1 MSEAGEWR
9 SGEYVLTDDP
19 TRLDLESVCALL
31 KLTYWANNRPRSL
44 IARSIQ
50 HSLCLAL
57 FYQGSQVGFSRA
69 VTDHATFT
77 WVCDVV
83 VHPDHRGKGLGKWMV
98 RTLLAHPE
106 LQTLSHHLCT
116 KDAHTLYER
125 FGFKRIEA
133 LRRGENPSEVTPHAP
148 NADAI

>member
-1 MSEAGEWR
+1 MIETRGWR
-9 SGEYVLTDDP
+9 SGEYLLTDDP
-19 TRLDLESVCALL
+19 ARLDLESVCTLL
-31 KLTYWANNRPRSL
+31 KLTYWANNRPRSV
-44 IARSIQ
+44 IEKSIR
-50 HSLCLAL
+50 HSLCLSL
-57 FYQGSQVGFSRA
+57 FYKSSQIGFSRA

-83 VHPDHRGKGLGKWMV
+83 VHPDHRGSGLGKWMV
-98 RTLLAHPE
+98 QILLAHPE

-133 LRRGENPSEVTPHAP
+133 LRRGENPLEANTAWPK
-148 NADAI
+148 

>member
-1 MSEAGEWR
+1 MSEAREWR
-9 SGEYVLTDDP
+9 SGEYLLTDDP
-19 TRLDLESVCALL
+19 TQLDLESVCALL
-31 KLTYWANNRPRSL
+31 KLTYWADNRPRSL
-44 IARSIQ
+44 IEKSIR

-57 FYQGSQVGFSRA
+57 FYKGSQVGLSRA

-98 RTLLAHPE
+98 QTLLAHPE

-116 KDAHTLYER
+116 KDAQTLYER

-133 LRRGENPSEVTPHAP
+133 LRRGENPVDGNPLAP
-148 NADAI
+148 NADPI